1 VLRPILAALA
11 LTMIS
16 LPAAAQQMFTLD
28 NGLQVVVIED
38 RRAPV
43 VEHMVW
49 YRVGAADEPPGLS
62 GIAHYLEHLMFKA
75 TDTLASGEFSATV
88 EANGGRDNAFT
99 SWDYTA
105 YHQRVAAD
113 RLGLMM
119 QMEADR
125 MVNLRLDLSD
135 WLPERDVILE
145 ERSQTLES
153 SPDRLLNEAMRRA
166 LFQNHPY
173 GRPIIGWRHEM
184 EILDDVVAKDFYRQ
198 HYAPNNA
205 VLIVAGD
212 VAADEVLALAE
223 AHYGAIPARADIG
236 PRLRVA
242 EPPASAERRVILR
255 DPRVGQPFASRI
267 YLAPNRRPG
276 DQAQAAAFQIL
287 AAILG
292 GSDQTSVLERRLT
305 FEAGVSLSAW
315 ASYGG
320 TGLDYGIFMLGI
332 VPAQGISL
340 QAAEDALDA
349 EIARFLDEG
358 VDQAQFD
365 RVMRQI
371 RAQEIFTLDDTGR
384 RARNIGTA
392 LMTGLTLDD
401 ATGWLAALQAVTPA
415 DVMDAAR
422 MLDRR
427 QSVTGWLL
435 QED

>member
-1 VLRPILAALA
+1 VLRVALTALA
-11 LTMIS
+11 LVAAV
-16 LPAAAQQMFTLD
+16 PAAAQEMFTLD

-43 VEHMVW
+43 VEHMIW
-49 YRVGAADEPPGLS
+49 YRVGSADEPPGLS

-75 TDTLASGEFSATV
+75 TDTMESGEFSATV

-119 QMEADR
+119 AMEADR

-184 EILDDVVAKDFYRQ
+184 ETLDDIAAKDFYRQ

-212 VAADEVLALAE
+212 VSVDQVRALAE
-223 AHYGAIPARADIG
+223 QHFGPIPARPDIG
-236 PRLRVA
+236 PRQRVA
-242 EPPASAERRVILR
+242 EPPALAERRVILR
-255 DPRVGQPFASRI
+255 DSRVGRPYVSRM
-267 YLAPNRRPG
+267 YLAPNRRAG
-276 DQAQAAAFQIL
+276 DQTQAAAFQIL
-287 AAILG
+287 AALLG
-292 GSDQTSVLERRLT
+292 GSEQTSVLERRLT
-305 FEAGVSLSAW
+305 FEQGVSISSW

-320 TGLDYGIFMLGI
+320 TGLDYGLFMLGI
-332 VPAQGISL
+332 VPAEGVSL
-340 QAAEDALDA
+340 QQAEDALDA
-349 EIARFLDEG
+349 ELARFLETG

-365 RVMRQI
+365 RVMRQA
-371 RAQEIFTLDDTGR
+371 RAQEIFALDDTGG
-384 RARNIGTA
+384 RARSIGMA
-392 LMTGLTLDD
+392 LMTGLTLED
-401 ATGWLAALQAVTPA
+401 ATGWLAALQAVTPE
-415 DVMDAAR
+415 DVMAAAR

-427 QSVTGWLL
+427 ASVTGWLL
-435 QED
+435 REE